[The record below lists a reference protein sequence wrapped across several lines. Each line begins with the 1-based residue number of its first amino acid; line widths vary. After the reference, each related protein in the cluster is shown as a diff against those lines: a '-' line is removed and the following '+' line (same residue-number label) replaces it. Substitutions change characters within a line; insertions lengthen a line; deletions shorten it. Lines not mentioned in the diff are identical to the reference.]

1 MKTIIIPN
9 PHAKLHPLGRWAVL
23 LILSSLL
30 LATSP
35 RAEWPPELADFV
47 HHAVADNAE
56 LAGKRAQLESA
67 RQGDKIARAA
77 LLPQISSRVNK
88 MLTNENGNSEDGN
101 REDLSIKFSLTQQLF
116 NLPLRTSELAAIAQV
131 KAAEARFQ
139 ADLQNLKLSIVTAW
153 LDWQFAT
160 DAFELT
166 QARIKIAD
174 EQLKKAES
182 FVIAGIGT
190 KVDVLQARAQL
201 ESIRAELLQKKI
213 DEQLAQDRL
222 RYLSGLHGQQEGRFV
237 LTGGSFPALASQN
250 KWCRQVYN
258 GSPLVAAARD
268 DIKVAQLFARAGRET
283 VYPRIVFSASTEIKG
298 SLSDH
303 KENVMLSLEQPLFT
317 GGRLTAEREQL
328 AQQIILADE
337 NLRAIIRAESLQC
350 KQLHSQAAAAQSQ
363 WRALKVA
370 SQASE
375 AALEAVKAGYDGGV
389 RIAADVSDAEKD
401 LFDLRL
407 QLRRER
413 YNYLQNLASLA
424 AQAGK
429 LDDNFI
435 NTLSALFALEGNT
448 NV

>member
-30 LATSP
+30 LVASP

-77 LLPQISSRVNK
+77 LLPQISSGVNK
-88 MLTNENGNSEDGN
+88 VLTNKDGNSEDLAIN
-101 REDLSIKFSLTQQLF
+101 FSLTQQLF

-153 LDWQFAT
+153 LDWQFAA

-250 KWCRQVYN
+250 KWCRRVYN

-283 VYPRIVFSASTEIKG
+283 VYPRIVFSARTEIKS
-298 SLSDH
+298 SLNDH
-303 KENVMLSLEQPLFT
+303 EENVMLSLEQPLFT

-435 NTLSALFALEGNT
+435 NTLSALFALEGNV